1 MLLLQGLV
9 LGVLV
14 GGMYALMA
22 SGLTLIFGVMRLIN
36 IAHAAVV
43 IFASYLSWVL
53 LVSLGID
60 PLISVAILMVVFF
73 IAGALLQVGVLSA
86 LVDKD
91 LSLALLATLGV
102 ANVLEGSEGALWTSS
117 FHAINTGYSDQVYQL
132 GELYIPLIRVITF
145 GASVILLAG
154 LYLLLNHSNLGRAIR
169 ATTQNRGVAQLV
181 GVNVNR
187 ITMIAF
193 GIGIAVAAAAGPLIG
208 MYYPFYPDSHWG
220 WIGKLMAIVVLG
232 GLGSFRGTLLAALI
246 LGIAEQVAI
255 LYIPA
260 NWAAMVFFVFLFA
273 VLIVRPLWWR
283 WSSWWLFLSTA

>member
-1 MLLLQGLV
+1 MLLIQGLV
-9 LGVLV
+9 LGILV

-36 IAHAAVV
+36 IAHAAVI
-43 IFASYLSWVL
+43 IFASYLSWQLFVG
-53 LVSLGID
+53 LGVD
-60 PLISVAILMVVFF
+60 PLLSIVILVVVFF
-73 IAGALLQVGVLSA
+73 IGGALLQKYVLSA
-86 LVDKD
+86 LIDKD

-102 ANVLEGSEGALWTSS
+102 ANVLEGMEGALWTSS
-117 FHAINTGYSDQVYQL
+117 FHSINTPYGEQTYQF
-132 GELYIPLIRVITF
+132 GEIFVPEIRIITF
-145 GASVILLAG
+145 VASVILLGG
-154 LYLLLNHSNLGRAIR
+154 LYVLLNHSNLGRAIR

-193 GIGIAVAAAAGPLIG
+193 GVGIAVAAAAGPLMG
-208 MYYPFYPDSHWG
+208 MYYPFYPNSHWG

-273 VLIVRPLWWR
+273 VLIVRPQGFFGHVARESL
-283 WSSWWLFLSTA
+283 

>member
-1 MLLLQGLV
+1 LLLLQGLV
-9 LGVLV
+9 LGILV

-36 IAHAAVV
+36 IAHAAII
-43 IFASYLSWVL
+43 IFASYLSWQLLRVL
-53 LVSLGID
+53 GVD
-60 PLISVAILMVVFF
+60 PLISIVILVIVFF
-73 IAGALLQVGVLSA
+73 VGGALLQKYVLSA
-86 LVDKD
+86 LIDKD

-102 ANVLEGSEGALWTSS
+102 ANVLEGMEGALWTSS
-117 FHAINTGYSDQVYQL
+117 FHAINTGYSDQTYHFGDVYV
-132 GELYIPLIRVITF
+132 PLIRIITF
-145 GASVILLAG
+145 VASVIILAG
-154 LYLLLNHSNLGRAIR
+154 LYVLLTHTNLGRAIR

-193 GIGIAVAAAAGPLIG
+193 GIGIAVAAAAGPLMG
-208 MYYPFYPDSHWG
+208 MYYPFYPNSHWG

-246 LGIAEQVAI
+246 LGIAEQVSI

-260 NWAAMVFFVFLFA
+260 NWAATVFFVLLFA
-273 VLIVRPLWWR
+273 VLIVRPQGFFGHVARESL
-283 WSSWWLFLSTA
+283 

>member
-1 MLLLQGLV
+1 MLLVQGTV
-9 LGVLV
+9 LGILV

-36 IAHAAVV
+36 IAHAAVI
-43 IFASYLSWVL
+43 IFASYLSLTL

-60 PLISVAILMVVFF
+60 PLISIGILMIAFF
-73 IAGALLQVGVLSA
+73 IGGALLQKWVLSA
-86 LVDKD
+86 LIDKD

-102 ANVLEGSEGALWTSS
+102 ANVLQGLEGAIWTSS
-117 FHAINTGYSDQVYQL
+117 FHAINTGYSDQTYHF
-132 GELYIPLIRVITF
+132 GDLYIPLIRIITF
-145 GASVILLAG
+145 AASVILLGG

-193 GIGIAVAAAAGPLIG
+193 GIGIAVAAAGGPLMG

-246 LGIAEQVAI
+246 LGIAEQVTI
-255 LYIPA
+255 LYVPA

-273 VLIVRPLWWR
+273 VLIVRPQGFFGHVARESL
-283 WSSWWLFLSTA
+283 

>member
-73 IAGALLQVGVLSA
+73 MAGALLQVGVLSA

-117 FHAINTGYSDQVYQL
+117 FHAINTGYSDQVYQV

-273 VLIVRPLWWR
+273 VLIVRPQGFFGHVARESL
-283 WSSWWLFLSTA
+283 

>member
-9 LGVLV
+9 LGILV

-36 IAHAAVV
+36 IAHAAVI
-43 IFASYLSWVL
+43 IFASYLSWQL
-53 LVSLGID
+53 LLSLGID
-60 PLISVAILMVVFF
+60 PLLSIVLLVVVFF
-73 IAGALLQVGVLSA
+73 IGGALLQKYVLSA
-86 LVDKD
+86 LIDKD

-102 ANVLEGSEGALWTSS
+102 ANVLEGMEGAFWTSS
-117 FHAINTGYSDQVYQL
+117 FHSINTPYADHTYQF
-132 GELYIPLIRVITF
+132 GEIFVPEIRVITF
-145 GASVILLAG
+145 AASVVLLGG
-154 LYLLLNHSNLGRAIR
+154 LYVLLNH
-169 ATTQNRGVAQLV
+169 RGVAQLV

-193 GIGIAVAAAAGPLIG
+193 GIGIAVAAAAGPLMG
-208 MYYPFYPDSHWG
+208 MYYPFYPNSHWG

-232 GLGSFRGTLLAALI
+232 GLGSFRGTLLAALV

-273 VLIVRPLWWR
+273 VLIVRPQGFFGHVARESL
-283 WSSWWLFLSTA
+283 

>member
-1 MLLLQGLV
+1 MLLVQGTV
-9 LGVLV
+9 LGILV

-36 IAHAAVV
+36 IAHAAVI
-43 IFASYLSWVL
+43 IFASYLSWAL
-53 LVSLGID
+53 LTSFGID
-60 PLISVAILMVVFF
+60 PLLSILILVIVFF
-73 IAGALLQVGVLSA
+73 IAGMLLQKGILSA
-86 LVDKD
+86 LIDKD

-102 ANVLEGSEGALWTSS
+102 ANVLEGMEGAFWTSS
-117 FHAINTGYSDQVYQL
+117 FHAINTAYSSTTYQL
-132 GELYIPLIRVITF
+132 GEIYIPLIRIITF
-145 GASVILLAG
+145 AASVVLLSG
-154 LYLLLNHSNLGRAIR
+154 LYVLLNHSNLGRAIR
-169 ATTQNRGVAQLV
+169 ATTQNRSVAQLV
-181 GVNVNR
+181 GVNVDR

-193 GIGIAVAAAAGPLIG
+193 GIGIAVAAAAGPLMG
-208 MYYPFYPDSHWG
+208 MYYPFYPNSHWG

-273 VLIVRPLWWR
+273 VLIVRPQGFFGHVARESL
-283 WSSWWLFLSTA
+283 

>member
-9 LGVLV
+9 LGILV

-36 IAHAAVV
+36 IAHAAVI
-43 IFASYLSWVL
+43 IFASYLSWAL
-53 LVSLGID
+53 LTSFGID
-60 PLISVAILMVVFF
+60 PLLSILILVIVFF
-73 IAGALLQVGVLSA
+73 IAGMLLQKGILSA
-86 LVDKD
+86 LIDKD

-102 ANVLEGSEGALWTSS
+102 ANVLEGTEGALWTSS
-117 FHAINTGYSDQVYQL
+117 FHAINTAYSSTTYQL
-132 GELYIPLIRVITF
+132 GEIYVPLIRIITF
-145 GASVILLAG
+145 AASVVLLGG
-154 LYLLLNHSNLGRAIR
+154 LYVLLNHSNLGRAIR

-193 GIGIAVAAAAGPLIG
+193 GIGIAVAAAAGPLMG
-208 MYYPFYPDSHWG
+208 MYYPFYPNSHWG

-246 LGIAEQVAI
+246 LGVAEQVTI

-273 VLIVRPLWWR
+273 VLIVRPQGFFGHIARESL
-283 WSSWWLFLSTA
+283 

>member
-1 MLLLQGLV
+1 MLLIQGLV

-36 IAHAAVV
+36 IAHAAVI
-43 IFASYLSWVL
+43 IFASYLSWQLFVG
-53 LVSLGID
+53 LGVD
-60 PLISVAILMVVFF
+60 PLLSIVILAVVFF
-73 IAGALLQVGVLSA
+73 VAGALLQKFVLSA
-86 LVDKD
+86 LIDKD

-102 ANVLEGSEGALWTSS
+102 ANVLEGTEGALWTSS
-117 FHAINTGYSDQVYQL
+117 FHSINTGYADRTYQF
-132 GELYIPLIRVITF
+132 GEIFVPEIRIITF
-145 GASVILLAG
+145 VASVILLGG
-154 LYLLLNHSNLGRAIR
+154 LYVLLTHSNLGRAIR

-193 GIGIAVAAAAGPLIG
+193 GIGIAVAAAAGPLMG
-208 MYYPFYPDSHWG
+208 MYYPFYPNSHWG

-273 VLIVRPLWWR
+273 VLIVRPQGFFGHVARESL
-283 WSSWWLFLSTA
+283 

>member
-1 MLLLQGLV
+1 MLLIQGAV
-9 LGVLV
+9 LGILV

-36 IAHAAVV
+36 IAHAAVI
-43 IFASYLSWVL
+43 IFASYLSWQL
-53 LVSLGID
+53 LSTFGID
-60 PLISVAILMVVFF
+60 PLLSIVILVIVFF
-73 IAGALLQVGVLSA
+73 IGGMLLQKGVLSA
-86 LVDKD
+86 LIDKD

-102 ANVLEGSEGALWTSS
+102 ANVLEGMEGAFWTSS
-117 FHAINTGYSDQVYQL
+117 FHAINTGYSSQTYVI
-132 GELYIPLIRVITF
+132 GEIYVPLIRIITF
-145 GASVILLAG
+145 AASVVLLGG
-154 LYLLLNHSNLGRAIR
+154 LYILLNHSNLGRAIR
-169 ATTQNRGVAQLV
+169 ATTQNRSVAQLV

-193 GIGIAVAAAAGPLIG
+193 GIGVAVAAAAGPLMG
-208 MYYPFYPDSHWG
+208 MYYPFYPNSHWG

-232 GLGSFRGTLLAALI
+232 GLGSFRGTLLAALV

-273 VLIVRPLWWR
+273 VLIVRPQGFFGHVARESL
-283 WSSWWLFLSTA
+283 